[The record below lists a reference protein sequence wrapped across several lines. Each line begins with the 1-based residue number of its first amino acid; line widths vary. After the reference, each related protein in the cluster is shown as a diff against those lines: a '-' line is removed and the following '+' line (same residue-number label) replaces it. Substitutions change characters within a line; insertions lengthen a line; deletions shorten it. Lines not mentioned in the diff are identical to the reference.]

1 MKGGRQPLRKR
12 LQRGFTMVEVIVAI
26 GMLTLVGLAAAQFA
40 ITAVHSSYAHQQR
53 SIAVGLAES
62 GMEQVQESV
71 KGERGSAVFANLTAG
86 MSESGAKE
94 ALQVAE
100 DLNVIE
106 NPSEELDLGWS
117 ASRKATSIQS
127 KVETTDQQ
135 GKGTTYTVY
144 TIVGKCYRVST
155 SASCFSASKLGLT
168 GTVPSDTYRYTSEAP
183 NTSEA
188 PKGTDPSAESVFDND
203 KKKKNVIAGNTD
215 FPSGSFYSFDK
226 DTGAVKVV
234 YTPMVRV
241 VVLVTWPD
249 SQHNGKTCWY
259 STASVLDG
267 TDDVILK

>member
-1 MKGGRQPLRKR
+1 MGHMKGGRQSLRKR
-12 LQRGFTMVEVIVAI
+12 MQRGFTMVEVIVAI

-53 SIAVGLAES
+53 AIAVGLAES

-71 KGERGSAVFANLTAG
+71 KGERGSAVFTNLTAG

-94 ALQVAE
+94 ALQVAT

-117 ASRKATSIQS
+117 ASPTTTSIQP

-144 TIVGKCYRVST
+144 TIIGKCYRVST
-155 SASCFSASKLGLT
+155 SASCLSASKQGLIKAD
-168 GTVPSDTYRYTSEAP
+168 GSVPTDTYRYTSEAP
-183 NTSEA
+183 KTAATTASSAKSEFDKNISVITSH
-188 PKGTDPSAESVFDND
+188 TS
-203 KKKKNVIAGNTD
+203 
-215 FPSGSFYSFDK
+215 FPAGSFYAG
-226 DTGAVKVV
+226 TVLTRVV

-249 SQHNGKTCWY
+249 SQHSGKTCWY

-267 TDDVILK
+267 TDDSILK

>member
-1 MKGGRQPLRKR
+1 MKGGRQSLRKR
-12 LQRGFTMVEVIVAI
+12 MQRGFTMVEVIVAI

-117 ASRKATSIQS
+117 ASPKATSIQS

-155 SASCFSASKLGLT
+155 SASCFSASKLGLVGAT
-168 GTVPSDTYRYTSEAP
+168 GTVSSNKYRYTG
-183 NTSEA
+183 EA
-188 PKGTDPSAESVFDND
+188 PKGTDPSADSEFDKN
-203 KKKKNVIAGNTD
+203 KNVITGHTD
-215 FPSGSFYSFDK
+215 FPSGSFYDA
-226 DTGAVKVV
+226 TGAVKVV